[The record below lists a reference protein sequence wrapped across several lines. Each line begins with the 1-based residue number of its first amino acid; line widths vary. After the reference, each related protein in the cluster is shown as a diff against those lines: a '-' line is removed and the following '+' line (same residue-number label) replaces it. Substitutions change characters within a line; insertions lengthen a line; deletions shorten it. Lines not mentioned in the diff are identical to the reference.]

1 MMFLSMQLA
10 YKNLVGAGLRTWLN
24 VSVLSFAFVVIVFY
38 NGMIDGWNQ
47 QARKDTIAW
56 EYGFGHLLNPDY
68 DSYDP
73 FTLQDG
79 HGILTHPATKKLIPL
94 LIRQGTLYP
103 AGRMV
108 PVMLKGIDPDQE
120 TLKIPTRLFKGEDAK
135 IPGLIGKRMAASLK
149 LKKGDQVL
157 LRWRDKNGTFDAANI
172 TIIGVFSNNVPTVD
186 SGQVW
191 IPIQKL
197 WEMTDLKGHA
207 TLFVVKKEFQGGDI
221 QSIGDIGGWKFKDQN
236 ALLKMLD
243 EMIAMKKVGGSIMYI
258 LLLALALLAIFDTQ
272 VLSVFRR
279 QREIGTYIAL
289 GMTRMQVVVLFSM
302 EGAMNSFLA
311 TLVGS
316 LYGIPLLIYFAK
328 TGIGVPNQ
336 AAADDMGISIAE
348 RIFPVYGAG
357 LIITTIALV
366 VVSATIVSF
375 LPAKKIAKM
384 DPVDALKGK
393 IQ

>member
-1 MMFLSMQLA
+1 MKFLSLQLA

-24 VSVLSFAFVVIVFY
+24 VSVLSFAFVIIIFY

-47 QARKDTIAW
+47 QARKDTITW
-56 EYGFGHLLNPDY
+56 EYGFGHLLNQNY
-68 DSYDP
+68 DPYDP

-79 HGILTHPATKKLIPL
+79 HGILTHRATKELVPL
-94 LIRQGTLYP
+94 LIQQGTLYP

-120 TLKIPTRLFKGEDAK
+120 ILKIPSRLFKGRDEK
-135 IPGLIGKRMAASLK
+135 IPALIGKRMAASLK

-157 LRWRDKNGTFDAANI
+157 LRWRDRNGTFDAGNI
-172 TIIGVFSNNVPTVD
+172 TIINVFNNNVPTVD
-186 SGQVW
+186 SGQIW

-197 WEMTDLKGHA
+197 WEMTDLKDHA
-207 TLFVVKKEFQGGDI
+207 TLFIAKKEYQDSDI
-221 QSIGDIGGWKFKDQN
+221 PGWQFKDQN

-289 GMTRMQVVVLFSM
+289 GMTRLQVVGLFSM
-302 EGAMNSFLA
+302 EGTMNSFLA
-311 TLVGS
+311 TLLGS
-316 LYGIPLLIYFAK
+316 LYGIPLLAYFSK

-336 AAADDMGISIAE
+336 DAADDMGISIAE

-357 LIITTIALV
+357 LIITTIAV
-366 VVSATIVSF
+366 VVISATIVSF